1 MCNCKGG
8 RKQVVNYLDSVDHI
22 NVAKNVFNSIITQK
36 TIEEFNDL
44 DKIEI
49 MGAYSTLYPN
59 SSSQPNIEEAINQIR
74 IGIEVYDVKHTR
86 R

>member
-59 SSSQPNIEEAINQIR
+59 SSGSPNIEEAINQIK